1 MDQQV
6 LRGLD
11 SVDRAVIAMSLQG
24 YTTQEIS
31 RQLGRTERTV
41 QRLRQRVKQRLERLG
56 QE

>member
-1 MDQQV
+1 MH
-6 LRGLD
+6 GLD
-11 SVDRAVIAMSLQG
+11 SDDRAVIAMSLQG

-41 QRLRQRVKQRLERLG
+41 QRLRQRVKQRLERMG